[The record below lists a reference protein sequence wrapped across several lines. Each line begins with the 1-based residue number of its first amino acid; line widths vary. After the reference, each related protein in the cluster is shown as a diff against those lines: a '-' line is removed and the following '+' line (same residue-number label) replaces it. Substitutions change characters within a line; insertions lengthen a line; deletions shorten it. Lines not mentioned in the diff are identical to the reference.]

1 MWIYRRFDLTLLKK
15 EWTAGIPQILYGST
29 WLLPFGQFV
38 FYVGMTLFVLRR
50 KKVEPLL
57 KKTEKGVEQKYDKEI
72 CISNQSRHL

>member
-1 MWIYRRFDLTLLKK
+1 M
-15 EWTAGIPQILYGST
+15 AGIPQILYGST

-72 CISNQSRHL
+72 CFSNQSRHL